1 MASQSVGSL
10 ILFIAS
16 LVVAAG
22 VAGTLSTGV
31 QRVSSSIDEGSLD
44 TAQQIRSDIEIVNDP
59 GRNYDHNNDLTIY
72 VKNTGTQGILN
83 KSESFNIIANGNF
96 VPNSD
101 ITVSDANNNNL
112 DAFREGDVA
121 EVVIP
126 DSYIQGPDDDNRI
139 LVTVNSDDEV
149 LQFRT
154 E

>member
-31 QRVSSSIDEGSLD
+31 QRVSSSIDQGSVD
-44 TAQQIRSDIEIVNDP
+44 TAQQIRTDIEIVNDP
-59 GRNYDHNNDLTIY
+59 GRNYDHTNDLTIY

-83 KSESFNIIANGNF
+83 ESQPFNIIANGNF
-96 VPNSD
+96 VQDSD

-126 DSYIQGPDDDNRI
+126 ASYIQGPDDDNRV
-139 LVTVNSDDEV
+139 LVTVNSDEEV
-149 LQFRT
+149 LQVRT
-154 E
+154 D

>member
-1 MASQSVGSL
+1 
-10 ILFIAS
+10 
-16 LVVAAG
+16 
-22 VAGTLSTGV
+22 
-31 QRVSSSIDEGSLD
+31 
-44 TAQQIRSDIEIVNDP
+44 
-59 GRNYDHNNDLTIY
+59 

>member
-59 GRNYDHNNDLTIY
+59 GRNYNHNDDLTIY

-83 KSESFNIIANGNF
+83 ESGSFSIIANGDF

>member
-44 TAQQIRSDIEIVNDP
+44 TAQQIRTDIEIVNDP
-59 GRNYDHNNDLTIY
+59 GRNYDESNPLTIY

-83 KSESFNIIANGNF
+83 ESESFNIIANGDF

-126 DSYIQGPDDDNRI
+126 ASYIQGPDADNRV
-139 LVTVNSDDEV
+139 LVTVNSDEEV

>member
-31 QRVSSSIDEGSLD
+31 QRISSSIDEGSLD
-44 TAQQIRSDIEIVNDP
+44 TAQQIRTDIEIVNDP
-59 GRNYDHNNDLTIY
+59 GRNYDHTNDLTIY
-72 VKNTGTQGILN
+72 IKNTGTQGILN
-83 KSESFNIIANGNF
+83 KSGSFSIIANGDF

-112 DAFREGDVA
+112 DVFREGDVA

-126 DSYIQGPDDDNRI
+126 ASYIQGPDKDNRI
-139 LVTVNSDDEV
+139 LVTVNSDEEV